1 MALDYRDLDQTTRHF
16 MVDEIDMDVAN
27 GSIYLSSWLSEA
39 GIRDWPMLLRQ
50 AAESHDDDWLA
61 HQLRGTGRLHESVPR
76 RKPKGGYTTAR
87 VPITAPETMAEGE
100 FNRFYV
106 RGLCRRAIKDGVR
119 SLVIYR
125 AKQVAS
131 PRPES
136 EQKLGVGVDPNAIL
150 ADLRATQGVE
160 PALGVPP
167 GPNSGLTVKLP

>member
-76 RKPKGGYTTAR
+76 RTEGRVYYRQGTHHGTGDDGG
-87 VPITAPETMAEGE
+87 
-100 FNRFYV
+100 
-106 RGLCRRAIKDGVR
+106 RGV
-119 SLVIYR
+119 
-125 AKQVAS
+125 
-131 PRPES
+131 
-136 EQKLGVGVDPNAIL
+136 
-150 ADLRATQGVE
+150 
-160 PALGVPP
+160 
-167 GPNSGLTVKLP
+167 